1 MNGQTTAILFMV
13 FLAGIAALFLTFM
26 VIGLRSAYRNGVRDG
41 YQNTWLPHV
50 REQIKE
56 ERLTQGAKVEE

>member
-13 FLAGIAALFLTFM
+13 FLAGIAVLFLMFM

>member
-13 FLAGIAALFLTFM
+13 FLAGIAVLFLMFM

-50 REQIKE
+50 KEQVRQE
-56 ERLTQGAKVEE
+56 QLHQGERIEL